1 MSDFLG
7 AAVVFAALAAV
18 LVITPGAD
26 TILVMRTA
34 MRSGRR
40 AGIVTSTG
48 VVTGPVLWGVA
59 AGTGLALLLRDNI
72 WLYRAII
79 LGGAGYLCYLAAESF
94 RSAFAVRLAGTAV
107 PAATGIPDRN
117 LGGSYYRL
125 YSRGLL
131 TNLLNPKIG
140 IFYLSVIPGLLP
152 TGSSSALF
160 GFTMGCIQA
169 CLGLLFLS
177 AVSSA
182 EEMFRRF
189 FANPRSAMTLEICAG
204 GALLAF
210 AAYAIASAFLE

>member
-1 MSDFLG
+1 MNDFLS
-7 AAVVFAALAAV
+7 AAAVFAALAAV

-26 TILVMRTA
+26 TILVLRTA

-48 VVTGPVLWGVA
+48 VVTGPVVWGVA
-59 AGTGLALLLRDNI
+59 AGTGLAFVLQSNV

-79 LGGAGYLCYLAAESF
+79 LAGAGYLLYLAIESF
-94 RSAFAVRLAGTAV
+94 RSAFATKPVGFAVIVADRSNGAGV
-107 PAATGIPDRN
+107 
-117 LGGSYYRL
+117 YKL

-152 TGSSSALF
+152 PGSSSALF

-169 CLGLLFLS
+169 CLGLLFLT

-182 EEMFRRF
+182 DEVFRRF
-189 FANPRSAMTLEICAG
+189 FARPRSAMILELCAG
-204 GALLAF
+204 AALLAF
-210 AAYAIASAFLE
+210 CGYAVSSAFGH

>member
-1 MSDFLG
+1 MNDFLG
-7 AAVVFAALAAV
+7 AALVFAALAAV

-59 AGTGLALLLRDNI
+59 AGTGLAFILRDNV

-79 LGGAGYLCYLAAESF
+79 LGGAGYLCYLAVESF
-94 RSAFAVRLAGTAV
+94 RSAFAIRATGVPV
-107 PAATGIPDRN
+107 PAGAGADPAA
-117 LGGSYYRL
+117 GGGFYRL

-152 TGSSSALF
+152 PGSSSALF

-169 CLGLLFLS
+169 CLGLVFLS

-189 FANPRSAMTLEICAG
+189 FSQPRSARILEICAG
-204 GALLAF
+204 TALLAF
-210 AAYAIASAFLE
+210 AGYAVASAFWE